1 MIVIVVASYGLLES
15 NFGKCRWTVGSF
27 KLMGNLMASP
37 VQTFLLVRRCQ
48 VDVRQSLVNETI
60 RHVVRIVTFIMQPFR
75 LKAFPVLFSS
85 LPLLFQEFSTS
96 FSLNSLFVSNA
107 ATMSGPAEV
116 GTEASETAE
125 VLWPEFPNFV

>member
-48 VDVRQSLVNETI
+48 SLVNETI
-60 RHVVRIVTFIMQPFR
+60 RH
-75 LKAFPVLFSS
+75 L
-85 LPLLFQEFSTS
+85 
-96 FSLNSLFVSNA
+96 
-107 ATMSGPAEV
+107 GCC
-116 GTEASETAE
+116 
-125 VLWPEFPNFV
+125 

>member
-60 RHVVRIVTFIMQPFR
+60 
-75 LKAFPVLFSS
+75 
-85 LPLLFQEFSTS
+85 
-96 FSLNSLFVSNA
+96 
-107 ATMSGPAEV
+107 
-116 GTEASETAE
+116 
-125 VLWPEFPNFV
+125 